1 MGRHT
6 LHFSLPQHD
15 TLEGLLV
22 HANLQDYP
30 LQLHTPATRL
40 QAGRQPGLLQGLTEH
55 DLTHYV
61 EALPLPTSRA
71 ALVQVSAPAT
81 EDGQLV
87 RQLLAMTIN
96 VPAAGLQAALAQI
109 EAERAQ
115 APEALPG
122 PPVLTDFER
131 EFMQQHNPML
141 HADPLHMDTAISLLF
156 QHPNLLDVGED
167 GNGVVAAYIREK
179 CIRPAIATTN
189 ALPLTIASLRSKWT
203 RKIPVL
209 GEEKPDGSRAQMTDP
224 DTPAG
229 QPPVLLFADEL
240 HPQVK
245 KAMEGPL
252 MRALQTAQQ
261 SEFLRDRS
269 WTVQPGVVE
278 DTSTGHPTTGELVLR
293 AGGDYKW
300 SLTNHT
306 PSWGLVINSSVHYT
320 PMPDIGGARWHAN
333 GLWSDAHYLPEA
345 NRLTPDLAEHFVQG
359 RMLLRVTLDGDQ
371 RGIFSA
377 PLVPKEVQADK
388 AVKVEVRPGGHGSV
402 MASFEL
408 NDTRNGLTYRF
419 DGGSLLNSTLAAALW
434 VRHPDDGREELVKDL
449 AITSMDN
456 SSIDGTL
463 RVTCTNYWLRHL
475 GAYVQF
481 LDADDKV
488 MTVPT
493 AWPEQL
499 PELLRHRFQ
508 PNPTKKFL
516 DVLPPVNTV
525 CGIPMMADSV
535 TLYIPVPRGAQT
547 IRLLWGGLGMG
558 EYDGDVCPLGI
569 VLTSALELALPV
581 VLLVAGTAMGESKTV
596 AKLLADKRVLY
607 SLILVAGGVLGGYTG
622 YDADKRGNSEWP
634 LMRLANMIGPLLL
647 KTALK
652 EFITRKFAEGTA
664 ARAIPILNIA
674 FEVFSAVV
682 TAAQLAQTSMA
693 VTQSPFYY
701 NTDLS
706 RALDVEVELV
716 PDKRFNI
723 FPVQARRYR
732 VVVGFD
738 KNSTTYTAEG
748 SLGDVA
754 GSSQPFKLLF
764 ENLPAGGRLQVFAFF
779 YTDSGWQIGQAAP
792 VWVRAESD
800 KGSTV
805 LHVRNLQV
813 IENAIPLTVDSVYE
827 HRAKLAY
834 QGGRH
839 VWQKGAAPT
848 ATPATPSPAGRH
860 QVLDWGG
867 ITLAQAPTALGYSWR
882 GSGQHVPRDTNPT
895 GPPTDDAL
903 YMVQSVSIAE
913 EPERGY
919 AAPTVGYAQ
928 RPGLV
933 YDLSGTAGGEGR
945 SFFIEP
951 SADGNFH
958 LRRVQPKFNDMTRQP
973 VPPVFPRANNQS
985 WGCFPMALD
994 RFVVH
999 PQGKVI
1005 GVNYQLAKLFI
1016 CHLPT
1021 AARPDAEA
1029 PRATLAAGAGLRE
1042 GLMNG
1047 ANALAVGLDGALL
1060 VLEDNRI
1067 QAFDLFGNPV
1077 PYFRNPAQPA
1087 GAKRAILELAY
1098 PTGTRFLDLAVEAKG
1113 YLYVL
1118 TRRGEGR
1125 LADDYR
1131 VDIYTPSGELLVSTP
1146 RVAADK
1152 LTVALNRSVFTLNYE
1167 TIVGRDGRPE
1177 PSVSQWVPPAPQQ

>member
-1 MGRHT
+1 MQKQT
-6 LHFSLPQHD
+6 LHFNLPHHNAP
-15 TLEGLLV
+15 EGLLV
-22 HANLQDYP
+22 HANLQDYS
-30 LQLHTPATRL
+30 LQPHTPATRL
-40 QAGRQPGLLQGLTEH
+40 RAGQHPSLLQGITAH
-55 DLTHYV
+55 DLTHYI
-61 EALPLPTSRA
+61 EDLPLPASRA

-81 EDGQLV
+81 EAGQLV
-87 RQLLAMTIN
+87 RQLLAMKIN
-96 VPAAGLQAALAQI
+96 VPAAGLQAALAQM

-131 EFMQQHNPML
+131 EFMQQNKPVL

-156 QHPNLLDVGED
+156 HHPNLLDVGED

-179 CIRPAIATTN
+179 CIRPAIAATN
-189 ALPLTIASLRSKWT
+189 TLPLTIASLRNKWT

-209 GEEKPDGSRAQMTDP
+209 GEEKPDGSRDQMTDP
-224 DTPAG
+224 DTPPG

-240 HPQVK
+240 HPLVK

-261 SEFLRDRS
+261 SEFLRNRS

-278 DTSTGHPTTGELVLR
+278 DASTGHPATGELVLR

-306 PSWGLVINSSVHYT
+306 PSSGLVINSNVRYD
-320 PMPDIGGARWHAN
+320 PMPNTAIARWHAN

-345 NRLTPDLAEHFVQG
+345 DRLTAALAEHFVQG

-371 RGIFSA
+371 RGILSA
-377 PLVPKEVQADK
+377 PLVPKEVKADE
-388 AVKVEVRPGGHGSV
+388 AVKVEVSESGHGGTTATFV
-402 MASFEL
+402 L

-419 DGGSLLNSTLAAALW
+419 DGTSRRDNSLAAALW
-434 VRHPDDGREELVKDL
+434 VRHPDGREELVKDL
-449 AITSMDN
+449 DIASMN
-456 SSIDGTL
+456 SSSIDGTL
-463 RVTCTNYWLRHL
+463 HVTCTNHWLRHL

-488 MTVPT
+488 MTVPS

-499 PELLRHRFQ
+499 PEILRHRFQ
-508 PNPTKKFL
+508 PSPTKKFL
-516 DVLPPVNTV
+516 DVLPPVNTI
-525 CGIPMMADSV
+525 CGIPIMADPV
-535 TLYIPVPRGAQT
+535 TLHIPVPRGAQT

-581 VLLVAGTAMGESKTV
+581 LLLTAGTAMGESKTV

-607 SLILVAGGVLGGYTG
+607 SLILVAGGALGGYTG

-652 EFITRKFAEGTA
+652 EFIIRKFAEGTA
-664 ARAIPILNIA
+664 ARAIPILNVA

-682 TAAQLAQTSMA
+682 TAVQLAQTTVA
-693 VTQSPFYY
+693 VLQSPFYY
-701 NTDLS
+701 NTDIG

-738 KNSTTYTAEG
+738 KGSTTYIAEG
-748 SLGDVA
+748 NLGDVA
-754 GSSQPFKLLF
+754 GSSQSFRLLF
-764 ENLPAGGRLQVFAFF
+764 ENLPAGGRLRVFAFF

-800 KGSTV
+800 IGGTM

-813 IENAIPLTVDSVYE
+813 IENEIPLTIHSVYE

-839 VWQKGAAPT
+839 VWQQGAAPT
-848 ATPATPSPAGRH
+848 ATPATPSPAGH
-860 QVLDWGG
+860 HHVLNWGG
-867 ITLAQAPTALGYSWR
+867 ITLAQAPTALGYSWQ
-882 GSGQHVPRDTNPT
+882 GTGQHVPRDTNPS
-895 GPPTDDAL
+895 GPPTDEAL

-913 EPERGY
+913 DPERGY

-933 YDLSGTAGGEGR
+933 YDLGGTAAGEGR
-945 SFFIEP
+945 SFFVEP
-951 SADGNFH
+951 SIDGHFH
-958 LRRVQPKFNDMTRQP
+958 LRRVEPKFNDVTRQP

-985 WGCFPMALD
+985 WGCFPVALD
-994 RFVVH
+994 RFVLH

-1005 GVNYQLAKLFI
+1005 GVNYRLAKLFI
-1016 CHLPT
+1016 CHLP
-1021 AARPDAEA
+1021 AAATTDAEA

-1060 VLEDNRI
+1060 VLENNRI
-1067 QAFDLFGNPV
+1067 QAFDLYGNPV
-1077 PYFRNPAQPA
+1077 PYFHSSAQPTS
-1087 GAKRAILELAY
+1087 AKRAILELTY
-1098 PTGTRFLDLAVEAKG
+1098 PAGTSFLDLAVEAKG

-1131 VDIYTPSGELLVSTP
+1131 VDIYTPAGELLVGTP

-1152 LTVALNRSVFTLNYE
+1152 LTVALNRSMFTLNYE

-1177 PSVSQWVPPAPQQ
+1177 PSVSQWMPPAPQA